1 MTQPTLMMQVF
12 KRLKSEGR
20 WDEAEPVRNDLAT
33 RARDLRLKGQD
44 AQNYTYTEL
53 AKKYPP
59 LDGSKPETAISEDP
73 ANERKPSKPA
83 KQQLETG
90 DAARFSTAADVAP
103 FPVQDV
109 APFSKSGDLSVSGLS
124 KIPENWGDLPSNA
137 QLSAEVSWVQA
148 NRLRVVRETADG
160 VVVDLSRALSSA
172 PSYATLGW
180 LETSIKTYAKF
191 VDVAAKATATQDSE
205 AAEIRREQQSIEE
218 VRRLLASMLE
228 AD

>member
-1 MTQPTLMMQVF
+1 MTKQTLMMTVF
-12 KRLKSEGR
+12 KRLKAENR
-20 WDEAEPVRNDLAT
+20 WDEAEPVRDELAT

-103 FPVQDV
+103 F
-109 APFSKSGDLSVSGLS
+109 SKSGDLSVSGLS

-160 VVVDLSRALSSA
+160 VVVDLSRALSPA